1 MFIKAMIYMNVR
13 RIRHVPYFKTVK
25 KLRELFM
32 RQFKKKLEQQDKK
45 LKRYLHD
52 STKINI
58 ITAQVTRNNLP
69 AKKRKMTDD

>member
-32 RQFKKKLEQQDKK
+32 RQVKKIGAAGQ
-45 LKRYLHD
+45 
-52 STKINI
+52 KIK
-58 ITAQVTRNNLP
+58 ALP
-69 AKKRKMTDD
+69 SSFYKNKHYYRASNT